1 MEFRN
6 KYSLDFVFIVGAP
19 NVMKINDRGVKRKAS
34 ISNGSGNGGSN
45 QDKSQDVNAASDPVV
60 AQFDNKSL
68 STKQAQKKLKL
79 KLKGKKVSE
88 EIRPVPKGKSQFMI
102 GHSMGKTRKLLTLYD
117 TGC

>member
-1 MEFRN
+1 M
-6 KYSLDFVFIVGAP
+6 
-19 NVMKINDRGVKRKAS
+19 
-34 ISNGSGNGGSN
+34 
-45 QDKSQDVNAASDPVV
+45 NAASDPVV

-68 STKQAQKKLKL
+68 STKQAQKMLKL

-117 TGC
+117 TGCYSVLFAKGVPEKELGPAVRKTKGPFQVNAVVILVLW